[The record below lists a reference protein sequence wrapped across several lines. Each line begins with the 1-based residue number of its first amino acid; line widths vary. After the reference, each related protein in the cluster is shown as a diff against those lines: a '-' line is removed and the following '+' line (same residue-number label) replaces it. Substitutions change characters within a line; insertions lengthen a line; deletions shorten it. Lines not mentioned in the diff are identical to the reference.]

1 MHWLPGMRVRRLTEK
16 GMKNF
21 LGGEN
26 ILYLEKPV
34 ATGVYA
40 FVKPHLMV
48 HLQSEDIILWKLYLY

>member
-1 MHWLPGMRVRRLTEK
+1 
-16 GMKNF
+16 MKNF